1 MEIIF
6 ATRNRGKLKEIKNVM
21 EQPDG
26 KFHVISMEAAGITV
40 DVTEDGD
47 TYEANAIKK
56 AETICRLTQK
66 LTLADDSGL
75 EIDYL
80 DKQPGVYSARYLGEH
95 TPYEIKN
102 RIIIDRMSNVPDISR
117 SARFVCVI
125 AAAFPKGGAYSV
137 SGVVEGLIAR
147 EVSGGKSGFGYDP
160 IFYLPQYGKTMS
172 EIPISLKN
180 EISHRSRALRKMKA
194 FLESRGSDN
203 NQTACFQ

>member
-6 ATRNRGKLKEIKNVM
+6 ATKNKDKLKEIKDVL
-21 EQPDG
+21 EGQ
-26 KFHVISMEAAGITV
+26 FCVLSMEEAGITV
-40 DVTEDGD
+40 DVVEDGD

-56 AETICRLTQK
+56 AEAICRLTQK

-80 DKQPGVYSARYLGEH
+80 DKQPGVYSARYLGEY
-95 TPYEIKN
+95 TPYERN

-180 EISHRSRALRKMKA
+180 EISHRGRALRKMKA